1 MKFNKITIVILSV
14 SIIALSTGLVL
25 ISQNVAYGGA
35 PGILGGISANPAS
48 TISNKGTQYA
58 IVVEPATNGGLV
70 KSVVVN
76 KAVLKRDK
84 KINEEWQ
91 NSYYQE
97 LFSAFKKL
105 VSDHNKIYQF
115 KADDLINKITQ
126 KQSELKRI
134 KAEIKQLEAEKE
146 LKANA

>member
-1 MKFNKITIVILSV
+1 MSKKEKKARKEEKKTR
-14 SIIALSTGLVL
+14 
-25 ISQNVAYGGA
+25 
-35 PGILGGISANPAS
+35 
-48 TISNKGTQYA
+48 A
-58 IVVEPATNGGLV
+58 IVNEVFGNKKTKAKNNKLVESLV